1 MARPK
6 PAQILVV
13 DDDRSTQRVLA
24 DALKKQGFDVTV
36 ERDGE
41 WAVQTFEKK
50 TFDAVILDLLLPAVS
65 GYDVAAQLRE
75 SELEEVAHGR
85 KLTAPQR
92 TLLRDRLTQEKY
104 QRLLTEL
111 LKSLRERVTVRILDP
126 LDDGGSTVASGKGG

>member
-1 MARPK
+1 MRGNVARPK

-50 TFDAVILDLLLPAVS
+50 SFDAVILDLLLPAVS
-65 GYDVAAQLRE
+65 GYDVAQQLRAMPKD
-75 SELEEVAHGR
+75 V
-85 KLTAPQR
+85 
-92 TLLRDRLTQEKY
+92 
-104 QRLLTEL
+104 
-111 LKSLRERVTVRILDP
+111 VILF
-126 LDDGGSTVASGKGG
+126 GKVHFSAKQ